1 MKCADAQGSR
11 PNYENEIRMKMKYK
25 YILLVL
31 VFATGMSAIT
41 VNNDRLFEISK
52 NIEIFVKIYKELNAN
67 YVDDID
73 PSQLMRTGI
82 DAMVGSLDPYTNYIS
97 ESQVQGYRIESEG
110 KYQGIGA
117 IVEKVGD
124 YLTVIAPYQGSP
136 AIDAGLK
143 AGDRILKV
151 DGLSTDNRS
160 QSDLNE
166 MVRGVPGTMLNLTI
180 ERPGTATPFDI
191 VLKRG
196 EVNINNVPYSGMVSD
211 DVGYISLTTFTQKAG
226 ANVAGALKDLKK
238 ENPGLAGVILDLRYN
253 GGGLLNEALNVSN
266 VFLPK
271 DIELVGVRG
280 KVRERD
286 ASYKT
291 RNIPVDLEIP
301 VAVLI
306 NKRSASASEI
316 VSGAI
321 QDLDRGV
328 LIGQRSFGKG
338 LVQNT
343 KDVGYNSRVKLTT
356 SKYYIP
362 SGRCIQSVEYE
373 DGEPKDIPEE
383 LRAKFKT
390 KGGRTVTDGG
400 GVAPDVRLEAP
411 IVSDIVENMLK
422 DKVVFNFVTEYLL
435 QKGIDS
441 IGLEEIAF
449 VDYPSFEQFVKKQ
462 NYSFQTKAEKE
473 LKEMESDI
481 TDREKKIIQSDI
493 TSMKNKIGQ
502 EKSDDVQ
509 EFKAEIIK
517 EIEKEIATR
526 FHFQKGSTYIK
537 LRGDTEVQ
545 EAISILGDPARY
557 NKILGK

>member
-1 MKCADAQGSR
+1 
-11 PNYENEIRMKMKYK
+11 MKMKYK

-151 DGLSTDNRS
+151 DGLSTDDRS

-211 DVGYISLTTFTQKAG
+211 EVGYISLTTFTQRAG
-226 ANVAGALKDLKK
+226 ANVAGALKELKK
-238 ENPGLAGVILDLRYN
+238 ENPSLAGVILDLRYN

-473 LKEMESDI
+473 LEEMESDI

-509 EFKAEIIK
+509 EYKTEIIK

>member
-1 MKCADAQGSR
+1 
-11 PNYENEIRMKMKYK
+11 MKMKYK

-211 DVGYISLTTFTQKAG
+211 EVGYISLTTFTQKAG

-238 ENPGLAGVILDLRYN
+238 ENPGLAGLILDLRYN

-473 LKEMESDI
+473 LEEMESDI

-509 EFKAEIIK
+509 EYKTEIIK

>member
-1 MKCADAQGSR
+1 
-11 PNYENEIRMKMKYK
+11 MKMKYK
-25 YILLVL
+25 YILLAV

-52 NIEIFVKIYKELNAN
+52 NIEIFVKVYKELNAN

-124 YLTVIAPYQGSP
+124 HLTVIAPYQGSP
-136 AIDAGLK
+136 AIEAGLK
-143 AGDRILKV
+143 AGDKILKV
-151 DGLSTDNRS
+151 DGLSTDGRS

-180 ERPGTATPFDI
+180 ERPGTVGAFDI
-191 VLKRG
+191 DLRRG

-211 DVGYISLTTFTQKAG
+211 DIGYISLTTFTQKAG
-226 ANVAGALKDLKK
+226 ANVAGALKNLKK
-238 ENPGLAGVILDLRYN
+238 ENPGIAGVILDLRYN
-253 GGGLLNEALNVSN
+253 GGGLLAEALNVSN
-266 VFLPK
+266 VFVPK
-271 DIELVGVRG
+271 DLELVSVRG

-286 ASYKT
+286 AAYKT

-390 KGGRTVTDGG
+390 KRGRTVTDGG
-400 GVAPDVRLEAP
+400 GVAPDVKLEAP
-411 IVSDIVENMLK
+411 VLSDATESLLK
-422 DKVVFNFVTEYLL
+422 DKVIFNYVTDYLL
-435 QKGIDS
+435 ENKIDS
-441 IGLEEIAF
+441 IALEDISF
-449 VDYPSFEQFVKKQ
+449 DDYASFEQFVKKQ
-462 NYSFQTKAEKE
+462 NYTFQTKAEKE
-473 LKEMESDI
+473 LEEMESEI
-481 TDREKKIIQSDI
+481 SETEKKIILNDLS
-493 TSMKNKIGQ
+493 SMKKKIDQ
-502 EKSDDVQ
+502 EKSDDIQ
-509 EFKAEIIK
+509 EYKTEITK

-526 FHFQKGSTYIK
+526 FHFQKGSTYVK

-545 EAISILGDPARY
+545 EAISILGDPAKY

>member
-1 MKCADAQGSR
+1 
-11 PNYENEIRMKMKYK
+11 MKMKYK

-151 DGLSTDNRS
+151 DGLSTDDRS

-211 DVGYISLTTFTQKAG
+211 EVGYISLTTFTQKAG

-238 ENPGLAGVILDLRYN
+238 ENPGLAGLILDLRYN

-473 LKEMESDI
+473 LEEMESDI

-509 EFKAEIIK
+509 EYKTEIIK

>member
-1 MKCADAQGSR
+1 MK
-11 PNYENEIRMKMKYK
+11 IKYK

-493 TSMKNKIGQ
+493 SSMKNKIGQ

>member
-1 MKCADAQGSR
+1 
-11 PNYENEIRMKMKYK
+11 MKMKYK

-151 DGLSTDNRS
+151 DGLSTDDRS

-211 DVGYISLTTFTQKAG
+211 EVGYISLTTFTQRAG

-238 ENPGLAGVILDLRYN
+238 ENPGLAGLILDLRYN

-473 LKEMESDI
+473 LEEMESDI

-509 EFKAEIIK
+509 EYKTEIIK